1 MRWLPM
7 VGLKS
12 VSGVIVVVWRKTTAP
27 VTTTASTAE
36 TEATEDGDDD
46 GDDGGDCGA
55 KSQTVSSKVKQESS
69 TMSKAAALCADQMK
83 EQMKRSEKEKQ
94 AVKDRTNEVRKEIEA
109 RNTER
114 DKLRET
120 VKELGEGAD
129 RVAQQVQEARTKRDH
144 LRGLLNS
151 LKERKAKLEH
161 TMAESENDL
170 SQVTLGLGGVHKA
183 SSTHPTRAREHHSR
197 PSPRAQHYAEQLHA
211 LAAAHFKEKKLGCAP
226 DIDAAQSDTL
236 NACLALAR
244 KIGPVEETFRNPEA
258 RHTRSHPDTAIFV
271 CSKSSLST
279 G

>member
-1 MRWLPM
+1 
-7 VGLKS
+7 
-12 VSGVIVVVWRKTTAP
+12 
-27 VTTTASTAE
+27 
-36 TEATEDGDDD
+36 
-46 GDDGGDCGA
+46 
-55 KSQTVSSKVKQESS
+55 
-69 TMSKAAALCADQMK
+69 MK

-109 RNTER
+109 QNTER

-183 SSTHPTRAREHHSR
+183 SSTHPTRARTSLTTKPPRTALRGTVARARCRAFQREKARLCPGYRRGAIRHAQRVPRS
-197 PSPRAQHYAEQLHA
+197 RAQDWARGGNFPKPRGATHA
-211 LAAAHFKEKKLGCAP
+211 LASRHRNLRVLKKL
-226 DIDAAQSDTL
+226 
-236 NACLALAR
+236 
-244 KIGPVEETFRNPEA
+244 PVDRMT
-258 RHTRSHPDTAIFV
+258 
-271 CSKSSLST
+271 
-279 G
+279 